1 MRSEGEEV
9 RNIIVYPFTVILGL
23 VVALGLVMA
32 TGSQAQAAVYRMQIH
47 EIYYNSPGPDYG
59 GNSSL
64 NHEWVELHNN
74 SGAAISLAD
83 WTLRDKAGHVF
94 RFGAYTIKP
103 HGYVTIHTGK
113 GAGTQTDRYW
123 NRSWYIW
130 NNTGDTAILENQH
143 GTVIDKCSYQGTSQD
158 YTYC

>member
-1 MRSEGEEV
+1 MRKFVTFSFAGM
-9 RNIIVYPFTVILGL
+9 LGL
-23 VVALGLVMA
+23 VMALGLVMVA
-32 TGSQAQAAVYRMQIH
+32 GSQAQAAVYRMQIN

-64 NHEWVELHNN
+64 NHEWVQLRNR
-74 SGAAISLAD
+74 SGSWINLAN

-94 RFGAYTIKP
+94 KFGSYSIKP
-103 HGYVTIHTGK
+103 YGYVRIHTGK
-113 GAGTQTDRYW
+113 GTGTQTDRYW

-130 NNTGDTAILENQH
+130 NNTGDTAILENQN
-143 GTVIDKCSYQGTSQD
+143 GTVIDQCSYKGTSQG

>member
-1 MRSEGEEV
+1 MRE
-9 RNIIVYPFTVILGL
+9 IIVYPFTVMLGL
-23 VVALGLVMA
+23 VLALGLVMA
-32 TGSQAQAAVYRMQIH
+32 TGSQAQAAAYRMQIH

-64 NHEWVELHNN
+64 NQEWVQLHNN
-74 SGAAISLAD
+74 SGSAISLAD

-94 RFGAYTIKP
+94 RFGSYTIKP

-113 GAGTQTDRYW
+113 GVGTQTNRYW
-123 NRSWYIW
+123 NHSWYIW

-143 GTVIDKCSYQGTSQD
+143 GTVIDRCSYQGTSQG
-158 YTYC
+158 YAYC

>member
-1 MRSEGEEV
+1 MRKVATFSLNAMLCFVTG
-9 RNIIVYPFTVILGL
+9 LGL
-23 VVALGLVMA
+23 VVGAD
-32 TGSQAQAAVYRMQIH
+32 SQAQAAVYRMQIR

-64 NHEWVELHNN
+64 NHEWVQLHNR
-74 SGAAISLAD
+74 SGSSISLSS
-83 WTLRDKAGHVF
+83 WTLRDKAGHIF
-94 RFGAYTIKP
+94 KFASYTIKP

-113 GAGTQTDRYW
+113 GTGTQTDRYW
-123 NRSWYIW
+123 NHSWYIW

-143 GTVIDKCSYQGTSQD
+143 GAVIDRCSYQGTSQD

>member
-1 MRSEGEEV
+1 V
-9 RNIIVYPFTVILGL
+9 RKIIIYPFTVTLGL
-23 VVALGLVMA
+23 VMAVGLVMA
-32 TGSQAQAAVYRMQIH
+32 TGPSAQAAVYRMQIH

-64 NHEWVELHNN
+64 NHEWVQLHNN
-74 SGAAISLAD
+74 SGSAISLPD
-83 WTLRDKAGHVF
+83 WTLRDKAGHIF
-94 RFGAYTIKP
+94 RFGSYTIEP

-113 GAGTQTDRYW
+113 GAGTRTDRYW

-143 GTVIDKCSYQGTSQD
+143 GTVIGKCSYQGTSQG